1 MREIVLDTE
10 TTGLDPAR
18 GDRIVEIGCVELVN
32 HIPTGVTF
40 QSYVNPER
48 DVPEA
53 AFAVHGLSR
62 DFLARHPVFA
72 AIAEEFVGFIADS
85 TLIIHNAGFDL
96 GFVNAELARLE
107 RAPVP
112 SARAVD
118 TVQLARR
125 KIPPG
130 ASASLDAL
138 CTRFGIDVSGRAQH
152 GALKDALLLAEV
164 YLELIGGRQPG
175 LVFAQATA
183 ARRMAPARTGI
194 PPGAS
199 VARAA
204 RAHAPTDGEAAAH
217 AAFIAKLKDPVWGR

>member
-62 DFLARHPVFA
+62 DFLAKHPVFA
-72 AIAEEFVGFIADS
+72 AIAEDFVAFIADS
-85 TLIIHNAGFDL
+85 SLIIHNAGFDL
-96 GFVNAELARLE
+96 GFVNAELARIE
-107 RAPVP
+107 RTPVP
-112 SARAVD
+112 SGRAVD

-138 CTRFGIDVSGRAQH
+138 CTRFGIDLSGRAQH

-183 ARRMAPARTGI
+183 ARRTAPARNGL
-194 PPGAS
+194 PSDAS
-199 VARAA
+199 IARAV

>member
-32 HIPTGVTF
+32 YIPTGNTF

-48 DVPEA
+48 DIPET

-62 DFLARHPVFA
+62 DFLAKHPVFA
-72 AIAEEFVGFIADS
+72 AIAEEFVAFIADS
-85 TLIIHNAGFDL
+85 PLIIHNAAFDL

-107 RAPVP
+107 RAPVL

-118 TVQLARR
+118 TVQLARS

-138 CTRFGIDVSGRAQH
+138 CARFGIDTSGRALH

-175 LVFAQATA
+175 LVFAQ
-183 ARRMAPARTGI
+183 
-194 PPGAS
+194 
-199 VARAA
+199 
-204 RAHAPTDGEAAAH
+204 
-217 AAFIAKLKDPVWGR
+217 

>member
-1 MREIVLDTE
+1 
-10 TTGLDPAR
+10 
-18 GDRIVEIGCVELVN
+18 
-32 HIPTGVTF
+32 
-40 QSYVNPER
+40 
-48 DVPEA
+48 
-53 AFAVHGLSR
+53 
-62 DFLARHPVFA
+62 
-72 AIAEEFVGFIADS
+72 
-85 TLIIHNAGFDL
+85 
-96 GFVNAELARLE
+96 
-107 RAPVP
+107 
-112 SARAVD
+112 VD

-138 CTRFGIDVSGRAQH
+138 CTRFGIDISGRAQH

-183 ARRMAPARTGI
+183 ARRTAPARTGI

-199 VARAA
+199 SMRAA